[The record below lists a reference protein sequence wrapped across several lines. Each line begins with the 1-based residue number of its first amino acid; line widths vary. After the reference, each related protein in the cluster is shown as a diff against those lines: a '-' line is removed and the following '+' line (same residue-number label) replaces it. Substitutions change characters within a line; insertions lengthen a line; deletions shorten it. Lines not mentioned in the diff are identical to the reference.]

1 LHKSVLVVQDTDH
14 SGGISEEVKKEGDRF
29 TQRNPVTM
37 MLGRGRSFLI
47 RHVAT
52 PLRLVNTPG
61 RSALPAF
68 VASSSSSLSSSFDGR
83 RGMAHVSIANAK
95 TMPRHYNQMPSDVLL
110 VMAAGG
116 DQDAR
121 EERVIREIMAVDN
134 VEWPAARQTFLKIVD
149 ANRRGLFFA
158 TLPYKVGIT
167 VSFTAGVLSF
177 PLIFH
182 LDSVLMFNDLFVT
195 TDVPDDKDLET
206 PLEVGSW
213 AWNWM
218 EPPLGQISFFPLCM
232 QYARAQLENLGAK
245 VCWLTGEN
253 HSSVHLFS
261 LLLLL
266 LLLLPSKPYT
276 AWYKA
281 RRAARLVREFPTYDK
296 HILTS
301 FSENDSFSPVAPD
314 PVY

>member
-1 LHKSVLVVQDTDH
+1 
-14 SGGISEEVKKEGDRF
+14 
-29 TQRNPVTM
+29 M

-52 PLRLVNTPG
+52 PLRLVNIPG

-68 VASSSSSLSSSFDGR
+68 VASSSSLSSFDGR

-218 EPPLGQISFFPLCM
+218 EPPLGQISFFLLCM

-245 VCWLTGEN
+245 VCWLTGW
-253 HSSVHLFS
+253 LAG
-261 LLLLL
+261 LRTKTKTT
-266 LLLLPSKPYT
+266 LP
-276 AWYKA
+276 
-281 RRAARLVREFPTYDK
+281 F
-296 HILTS
+296 TS
-301 FSENDSFSPVAPD
+301 FLYSSSSSPSRTLRGTRRVVPRALCGNSQRTTNTS
-314 PVY
+314 